1 FRPVATTNSASMS
14 AGGIASHKPSAN
26 LPTPFELIRQPHLVI
41 FEALSLVVALFR
53 SCLVDPSPGGPV
65 VGVVARVDGVAQGGP
80 EAPDFVAGQGN
91 QVLDAACGAP
101 F

>member
-1 FRPVATTNSASMS
+1 MGPRDRRPMTHSRRSPPVDTGRPHSLVTD
-14 AGGIASHKPSAN
+14 P
-26 LPTPFELIRQPHLVI
+26 LVRQPHLVM

-53 SCLVDPSPGGPV
+53 SCLVDASPGGPV
-65 VGVVARVDGVAQGGP
+65 VGVVARVGGVAQSGP

-91 QVLDAACGAP
+91 QVLDADCGAP

>member
-1 FRPVATTNSASMS
+1 MS
-14 AGGIASHKPSAN
+14 PRYSIS
-26 LPTPFELIRQPHLVI
+26 LVRQPHLVM

-53 SCLVDPSPGGPV
+53 SCLVDPSPSGPV

-80 EAPDFVAGQGN
+80 DTPDFVAGQGN
-91 QVLDAACGAP
+91 QVLDAGCGAP